1 MLFFNVQWVFSISA
15 YSCSLVMKWAYN
27 HYILAIKVKNYAKV
41 TLLSF
46 NTKAVFM
53 HDEMVLENDVLEA
66 G

>member
-1 MLFFNVQWVFSISA
+1 
-15 YSCSLVMKWAYN
+15 MKWAYN